1 MNKHKDLHKDASFN
15 IHKTFLFY
23 DSGPSCRLVFEIWE
37 IDEIGRDDRHKEETN
52 CDVGERSLDLQMK
65 TQDFCKFGKCDKS
78 HIRIYFRVNDDVDYK
93 KSPKYLKLDFL
104 YPIGKPSES
113 LGDELI
119 LYQ

>member
-65 TQDFCKFGKCDKS
+65 TQDFC
-78 HIRIYFRVNDDVDYK
+78 
-93 KSPKYLKLDFL
+93 
-104 YPIGKPSES
+104 
-113 LGDELI
+113 
-119 LYQ
+119 